1 VQCPPVETEMR
12 SASFL
17 KHAIIVLLLAMA
29 VTGGQAR
36 AQQTRMVEIPEDTGN
51 LVHFSYATLLGT
63 GIYRLDD
70 RTVTIFRIPLGWSI
84 REAVPDKFGID
95 FKLPVAIGFYD
106 FDVLEDLI
114 PVGDQLS
121 TISVAPGLELQFL
134 LGERWQLKP
143 AVYTG
148 LGYDMS
154 NEEAAWIYG
163 GGIAAL
169 YDIPVEYP
177 QMNFGT
183 AVLMSGYVPDDGE
196 SDFITR
202 WSMGVDSLFLTPLE
216 VWDKKVFLGGHVIG
230 YYYLDKVQFQ
240 TIGAAPIEITTE
252 LEFGLFFGTRPA
264 PKIFGIEIDRL
275 GMGYRFSRQGDA
287 VVFFAG
293 FPF

>member
-1 VQCPPVETEMR
+1 MR

-17 KHAIIVLLLAMA
+17 KHAKIILLLTLATA
-29 VTGGQAR
+29 GGQVR
-36 AQQTRMVEIPEDTGN
+36 AQQTRGVEIPEDTGN

-84 REAVPDKFGID
+84 REAAPDKFGID

-106 FDVLEDLI
+106 FDVLEDLVPI
-114 PVGDQLS
+114 GDQLS
-121 TISVAPGLELQFL
+121 TISVAPGLELNFL

-154 NEEAAWIYG
+154 NGEAAWIYG
-163 GGIAAL
+163 GAVSAL
-169 YDIPVEYP
+169 YSIPLDYP
-177 QMNFGT
+177 KMNFGT

-202 WSMGVDSLFLTPLE
+202 WSMGVDSLFLTSLE
-216 VWDKKVFLGGHVIG
+216 VWDRRVFLGGHVIG
-230 YYYLDKVQFQ
+230 YYYLDQVQFQ
-240 TIGAAPIEITTE
+240 TIAEGPIEINAE
-252 LEFGLFFGTRPA
+252 LEFGLFLGTEPA
-264 PKIFGIEIDRL
+264 PKIFGIEVNRL
-275 GMGYRFSRQGDA
+275 GVGYRFSKEGDA
-287 VVFFAG
+287 LVFFAG